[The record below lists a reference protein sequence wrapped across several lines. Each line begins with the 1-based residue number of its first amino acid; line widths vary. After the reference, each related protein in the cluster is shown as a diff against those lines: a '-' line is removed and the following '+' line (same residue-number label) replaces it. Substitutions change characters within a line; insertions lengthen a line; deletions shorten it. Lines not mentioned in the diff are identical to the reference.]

1 VLVLRP
7 FAVRGVVEGFYGTP
21 WTHDARLEV
30 MSFLAARGMN
40 AYAYAPKDD
49 ARHRAEWR
57 VPYGPAELARFR
69 ELAAHGAA
77 RGVQFGFAIS
87 PGLDIEYESETD
99 REALL
104 RKLQPLRDAGVSW
117 FLLLLDDIPM
127 QPGLAPR
134 QAALVTWLHSVLDGA
149 ALAMCPTEYVGTHPS
164 PYLAELGAG
173 MPPAVDVMWTGPTVC
188 SPELHAADA
197 RGWTKALGDR
207 RVIVWDNYP
216 VNDALMTAS
225 LHLGPYRGRAADL
238 AEVVGGILCNPMTQ
252 ARASQ
257 IALGTA
263 MDFLADP
270 DSYDAAASWAR
281 AIADVGGDRAIPLSV
296 LARACADSP
305 IAGPDTLDLARRVAA
320 LGDQLVGPDWL
331 IGPDWISGV
340 AELRSELRAA
350 RALGAA
356 FPEPAPHTSWVDSTL
371 RSPPVAALSSPHT
384 SWVDST
390 LRSPPVAAL
399 SSPPDDP
406 LSTEVGPWAA
416 AAQTEAEAGLA
427 ALRLIQCSRP
437 VAAVDSSGRGRAA
450 APDPETAM
458 HTAFM
463 VLFAWKGARADERV
477 VFGPRFALYTPV
489 IQMPD
494 GAPALDARAAVREDA
509 NAIDQ
514 LCRLALDTYDEW
526 RTTAAGM
533 PLRVLVD
540 GEDRPVADDGT
551 FDGRGR
557 TVMVS
562 QGPLRTRV
570 TPGEPL
576 PFSDRRLP

>member
-49 ARHRAEWR
+49 VRHRAEWR
-57 VPYGPAELARFR
+57 VPYDPAELARFR
-69 ELAAHGAA
+69 ELVAHGAA
-77 RGVQFGFAIS
+77 HGVQFGFAIS
-87 PGLDIEYESETD
+87 PGLDIEYESDTD

-104 RKLQPLRDAGVSW
+104 RKLRPLRDAGVSW

-188 SPELHAADA
+188 SPQLHAADA

-225 LHLGPYRGRAADL
+225 LHLGPYRGRDADL

-252 ARASQ
+252 PRASQ

-270 DSYDAAASWAR
+270 DSYDAAASWSR
-281 AIADVGGDRAIPLSV
+281 ALNDVGRDRAGPLGV

-305 IAGPDTLDLARRVAA
+305 IADPDTLDLARRVAA
-320 LGDQLVGPDWL
+320 LRGELD
-331 IGPDWISGV
+331 GPDWISGV
-340 AELRSELRAA
+340 AALRAELRAA
-350 RALGAA
+350 RAVGAA
-356 FPEPAPHTSWVDSTL
+356 FPEPAP
-371 RSPPVAALSSPHT
+371 
-384 SWVDST
+384 
-390 LRSPPVAAL
+390 
-399 SSPPDDP
+399 PDDP
-406 LSTEVGPWAA
+406 LAA
-416 AAQTEAEAGLA
+416 DAGLA
-427 ALRLIQCSRP
+427 ALRLAQCSRP
-437 VAAVDSSGRGRAA
+437 VAIVDASGRGRAA
-450 APDPETAM
+450 LPEAETAT
-458 HTAFM
+458 HAAFM
-463 VLFAWKGARADERV
+463 VLYVWKGARTDERV
-477 VFGPRFALYTPV
+477 VFGPRFAIYTPV
-489 IQMPD
+489 VQMPD
-494 GAPALDARAAVREDA
+494 GAPALDVRAAVREDA

-526 RTTAAGM
+526 RTTAAGT

-557 TVMVS
+557 TVIVS

>member
-57 VPYGPAELARFR
+57 VPYDPAELARFR

-77 RGVQFGFAIS
+77 NGVRFGFAIS
-87 PGLDIEYESETD
+87 PGLDIVYESETD

-104 RKLQPLRDAGVSW
+104 RKLEPLRAAGVSW

-134 QAALVTWLHSVLDGA
+134 QAALVTWLHSVLGGA

-225 LHLGPYRGRAADL
+225 LHLGPYRGRDADL

-270 DSYDAAASWAR
+270 DTYDAAASWSR

-296 LARACADSP
+296 LAHACADSP
-305 IAGPDTLDLARRVAA
+305 IAEPDTLDLARRVAA
-320 LGDQLVGPDWL
+320 LGDDLV
-331 IGPDWISGV
+331 GPDWISGV

-350 RALGAA
+350 RALDAV
-356 FPEPAPHTSWVDSTL
+356 FPEPAP
-371 RSPPVAALSSPHT
+371 R
-384 SWVDST
+384 
-390 LRSPPVAAL
+390 
-399 SSPPDDP
+399 DDP

-416 AAQTEAEAGLA
+416 AARTEAEAGLA
-427 ALRLIQCSRP
+427 ALRLVQSSRP
-437 VAAVDSSGRGRAA
+437 VVAVDSSGRGRAA
-450 APDPETAM
+450 APEPETAM

-463 VLFAWKGARADERV
+463 VLFTWKGARADERV
-477 VFGPRFALYTPV
+477 VFGPRFAIYTPV

-494 GAPALDARAAVREDA
+494 GAPALDARAARREDA
-509 NAIDQ
+509 NAIDR
-514 LCRLALDTYDEW
+514 LCRLALDAYDEW

-533 PLRVLVD
+533 SLRVLVD
-540 GEDRPVADDGT
+540 GEERPVADDGT

-557 TVMVS
+557 TIMVS
-562 QGPLRTRV
+562 QGPLCTRIA
-570 TPGEPL
+570 PGEPL